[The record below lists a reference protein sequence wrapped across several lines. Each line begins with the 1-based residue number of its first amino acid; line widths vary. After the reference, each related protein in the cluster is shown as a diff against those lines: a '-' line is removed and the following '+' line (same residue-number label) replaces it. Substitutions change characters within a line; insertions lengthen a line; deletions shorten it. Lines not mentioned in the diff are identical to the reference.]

1 MLKLAINTTA
11 CDGNN
16 VFWPWF
22 LWLLAAFLLGLL
34 LGWLLHNLFGGS
46 GSENDGAR
54 PDIGGSGLKT
64 QAVSSFAA
72 VDSVKDDLTKIEG
85 IGPKIQGLLN
95 ADGIW
100 SFNQLANAPKTRL
113 QKILN
118 DAGPAYTIH
127 KPRTWSAQAKLA
139 DEGNWDDLEH
149 WQNQLKGGL

>member
-11 CDGNN
+11 CDGSN

-34 LGWLLHNLFGGS
+34 LGWLLRNLFGGS
-46 GSENDGAR
+46 STE
-54 PDIGGSGLKT
+54 T
-64 QAVSSFAA
+64 QTVSTFAA

-113 QKILN
+113 QKILD